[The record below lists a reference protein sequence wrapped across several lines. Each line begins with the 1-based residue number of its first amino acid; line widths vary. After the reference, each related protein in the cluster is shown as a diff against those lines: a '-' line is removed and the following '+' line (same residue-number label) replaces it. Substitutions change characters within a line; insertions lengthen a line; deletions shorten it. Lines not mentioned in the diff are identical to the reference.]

1 MAKANSAIRVT
12 DLNFN
17 SIKTNLKNFLR
28 SKPEFTDYD
37 FEGSALSNIID
48 LLSYNTYYNAIYV
61 NMVGNEMFLDSA
73 QVRNN
78 VVARAKM
85 LGYTP
90 TSARGSSATLNLTV
104 TPSTNLTSVTV
115 ASNTLFTSTIDGIQY
130 KFTTRQPYVLLQS
143 TGYTSNTISIKE
155 GEPIS
160 QRFTVNTNNDG
171 QRFVLGNPNI
181 DTTTIKIRIQ
191 TSSSN
196 TSLRTFTEA
205 SNLVDVSA
213 NSNVYFIQENENG
226 KYELLF
232 GDGVLGTALD
242 NGNIVIADYNVVNG
256 SITNGA
262 NNFVSPS
269 SIGGQASFTVSVAN
283 SAFGGANAE
292 SIPSI
297 KFNAPK
303 SFQRQNRAVIKND
316 YARTILAEAPDI
328 QAVSVWGGE
337 DNDPPIYGKVYIA
350 AKPNGGN
357 LLSDQRKSELVT
369 LLQSKNV
376 VTISPTFVD
385 ATFLYVVPRITVRY
399 DVGQTTLTAGS
410 ISDKVSTAVVNFETS
425 NLSLFDRKF
434 RESDFI
440 NDVVSSDTSILGAN
454 ITYSMMKRFTPNQ
467 NITTSYSI
475 AFNNSISNPHA
486 GHYGAVSSTSFTF
499 QNQTCFLDDDGN
511 GILRIYYLDSQNNKT
526 YLNTSAGTVN
536 YSSGLV
542 VIKSVI
548 ITSSST
554 IEVNAKPAINDISP
568 ARNMILLISKA
579 SIDIVNDSTG
589 VTESSV
595 SNVTTAGTTETITSE
610 TARILST
617 GSTGGVTNLVY

>member
-1 MAKANSAIRVT
+1 MSANSTIRVT

-17 SIKTNLKNFLR
+17 QIKNNLRTFLR
-28 SKPEFTDYD
+28 AKPEFTDYD
-37 FEGSALSNIID
+37 FEGSGLSNLLD
-48 LLSYNTYYNAIYV
+48 LLAYNTYQQSVYV

-73 QVRNN
+73 QIRNN

-90 TSARGSSATLNLTV
+90 TSARGSQATLKITV
-104 TPSTNLTSVTV
+104 TPSTNLTSVTI
-115 ASNTLFTSTIDGIQY
+115 ASNTLFTSTLDGIQY
-130 KFTTRQPYVLLQS
+130 KFTTDKPYVLLQS
-143 TGYTSNTISIKE
+143 QGYNSNTVIIKE
-155 GEPIS
+155 GEPVT
-160 QRFTVNTNNDG
+160 QRYTVDTSSA
-171 QRFVLGNPNI
+171 QRFVLDNNNI
-181 DTTTIKIRIQ
+181 DTTSIKVSVQ
-191 TSSSN
+191 TSSAN
-196 TSLRTFTEA
+196 TSKTTRTEA
-205 SNLVDVSA
+205 TNIVDVQA
-213 NSNVYFIQENENG
+213 NSQVYFIQENEDG

-232 GDGVLGTALD
+232 GDGILGKAVD
-242 NGNIVIADYNVVNG
+242 NGNIIIVDYRVVNG
-256 SITNGA
+256 SVTNGA
-262 NNFVSPS
+262 NNFVAPA
-269 SIGGQASFTVSVAN
+269 SIGGQSTFTVSVAN
-283 SAFGGANAE
+283 NASIGANAE
-292 SIPSI
+292 STSSI

-328 QAVSVWGGE
+328 EAVSVWGGE

-350 AKPNGGN
+350 AKPSGGN
-357 LLSDQRKSELVT
+357 LLSDQRKAELVT

-385 ATFLYVVPRITVRY
+385 ATYLYVVPSITVKY
-399 DVGQTTLTAGS
+399 NVGATTLVAGQ
-410 ISDKVSTAVVNFETS
+410 ISDKVSTAVVNFETAS
-425 NLSLFDRKF
+425 LTLFDKKF
-434 RESDFI
+434 RESDFVA
-440 NDVVSSDTSILGAN
+440 DVVAADPSIVGTN
-454 ITYSMMKRFTPNQ
+454 ITYRMMKRFTPNQ
-467 NITTSYSI
+467 NVTTSYSV
-475 AFNNSISNPHA
+475 AFNNGISNPHA

-542 VIKSVI
+542 VIQSVI

-554 IEVNAKPAINDISP
+554 IEVSVKPAVNDISP
-568 ARNMILLISKA
+568 TRNMLLLISKA
-579 SIDIVNDSTG
+579 SIDVVNDSTG
-589 VTESSV
+589 VVESSV

-610 TARILST
+610 TSSILST

>member
-28 SKPEFTDYD
+28 GKPQFTDYD

-48 LLSYNTYYNAIYV
+48 LLAYNTYYNAVYV

-90 TSARGSSATLNLTV
+90 TSARGSSATLSVTV
-104 TPSTNLTSVTV
+104 TPSTNVVSLTIG
-115 ASNTLFTSTIDGIQY
+115 ANTLFTSTIDGIQY

-143 TGYTSNTISIKE
+143 TGYTSNTIVIKE
-155 GEPIS
+155 GEPVT
-160 QRFTVNTNNDG
+160 QKFTVDTNNDS
-171 QRFVLGNPNI
+171 QRFVLNNNNA
-181 DTTTIKIRIQ
+181 DTTTLKIKIQ
-191 TSSSN
+191 TSTSN
-196 TSLRTFTEA
+196 TSLRTFVEA
-205 SNLVDVSA
+205 TNIVDVTA
-213 NSNVYFIQENENG
+213 NSNVYFVQENENG

-256 SITNGA
+256 TATNGA
-262 NNFVSPS
+262 NNFTAPS
-269 SIGGQASFTVSVAN
+269 TIGGQSTFTVTVAN

-292 SIPSI
+292 SISSI

-316 YARTILAEAPDI
+316 YARTLLAEAPDL

-350 AKPNGGN
+350 AKPTGGN
-357 LLSDQRKSELVT
+357 LLSDQRKAELTT
-369 LLQSKNV
+369 LLTSKNV

-385 ATFLYVVPRITVRY
+385 ATYLYVVPSITIRY

-410 ISDKVSTAVVNFETS
+410 ISDKVSQAVVDFETS
-425 NLSLFDRKF
+425 DLSLFDRKF
-434 RESDFI
+434 RESNFV
-440 NDVVSSDTSILGAN
+440 NDMVSSDPSILGAN
-454 ITYSMMKRFTPNQ
+454 ITYRMMKRFSPNQ

-526 YLNTSAGTVN
+526 YLNTSAGTVD

-542 VIKSVI
+542 TIKSVI
-548 ITSSST
+548 ITSSDT
-554 IEVNAKPAINDISP
+554 IEVNAKPAINDIAP

-579 SIDIVNDSTG
+579 SIDVVNDSTG
-589 VTESSV
+589 VVESSV
-595 SNVTTAGTTETITSE
+595 SNITTAGTTETITSE

>member
-12 DLNFN
+12 DINFN
-17 SIKTNLKNFLR
+17 SIKTNLKNYLR

-37 FEGSALSNIID
+37 FEGSALSN
-48 LLSYNTYYNAIYV
+48 LLDILTYNTYYNSIYT

-73 QVRNN
+73 QIRNN

-104 TPSTNLTSVTV
+104 TPSTNVVSLTV
-115 ASNTLFTSTIDGIQY
+115 ASNTLFTSTIDGVQY

-143 TGYTSNTISIKE
+143 QNYTSNTIVIKE
-155 GEPIS
+155 GEPIT
-160 QRFTVNTNNDG
+160 QKFTVNTSTT
-171 QRFVLGNPNI
+171 QRFVLDNDNA
-181 DTTTIKIRIQ
+181 DTTTLKVKVQ
-191 TSSSN
+191 TSTSN
-196 TSLRTFTEA
+196 TSLRTFNEA
-205 SNLVDVSA
+205 TNIVDVAA
-213 NSNVYFIQENENG
+213 NSLVYFIQENNDG

-232 GDGVLGTALD
+232 GDGILGKALD
-242 NGNIVIADYNVVNG
+242 NDNIVIADYNVVNG
-256 SITNGA
+256 STTNGA
-262 NNFVSPS
+262 NNFVAPAT
-269 SIGGQASFTVSVAN
+269 IGGQSTFTVSVAN
-283 SAFGGANAE
+283 SASGGANSEGVA
-292 SIPSI
+292 SI

-316 YARTILAEAPDI
+316 YARTILSEAPDI

-337 DNDPPIYGKVYIA
+337 ENDPPIYGKVYIA
-350 AKPNGGN
+350 AKPTGGN
-357 LLSDQRKSELVT
+357 LLSDQRKAELVT

-399 DVGQTTLTAGS
+399 NVGQTTLTAGA
-410 ISDKVSTAVVNFETS
+410 ISDKVSTAVVNFETA
-425 NLSLFDRKF
+425 NLSLFDKKF
-434 RESDFI
+434 RESEFI
-440 NDVVSSDTSILGAN
+440 GSMVASDTSIVGAN
-454 ITYSMMKRFTPNQ
+454 ITYSMMKRFSPNQ

-475 AFNNSISNPHA
+475 AFNNGIHNPHA
-486 GHYGAVSSTSFTF
+486 GHLGAVSSTSFTF

-536 YSSGLV
+536 YSTGLV

-554 IEVNAKPAINDISP
+554 IEVNAKPAINDIAP

-589 VTESSV
+589 ATESSV

>member
-1 MAKANSAIRVT
+1 MAANSAIRVT

-17 SIKTNLKNFLR
+17 QIKNNLKTFLR
-28 SKPEFTDYD
+28 AKPEFTDYD
-37 FEGSALSNIID
+37 FEGSALSNLID
-48 LLSYNTYYNAIYV
+48 LLAYNTYQQSIYV

-73 QVRNN
+73 QIRNN

-90 TSARGSSATLNLTV
+90 TSARGSQATIKV
-104 TPSTNLTSVTV
+104 AITPATNVTSVTV
-115 ASNTLFTSTIDGIQY
+115 ASNTLFTSQIDGIQY
-130 KFTTRQPYVLLQS
+130 KFTTDRPYVLLQS
-143 TGYTSNTISIKE
+143 QNYTSNTIVIKE
-155 GEPIS
+155 GEPVN
-160 QRFTVNTNNDG
+160 QKFTIDTSTA
-171 QRFVLGNPNI
+171 QRFVLDNPNV
-181 DTTTIKIRIQ
+181 DTTSIKVRVQ
-191 TSSSN
+191 TSGAN
-196 TSLRTFTEA
+196 TSKVTRTQAT
-205 SNLVDVSA
+205 NIVDVQA
-213 NSNVYFIQENENG
+213 NSQVYFVQENEDG

-232 GDGVLGTALD
+232 GDGVLGKAVD
-242 NGNIVIADYNVVNG
+242 DGNIVIVDYRVVNG
-256 SITNGA
+256 SVTNGA
-262 NNFVSPS
+262 NNFVAPAT
-269 SIGGQASFTVSVAN
+269 IGGQSTFTVTVAN
-283 SAFGGANAE
+283 SASIGANAE
-292 SIPSI
+292 STSSI

-328 QAVSVWGGE
+328 EAVSVWGGE

-357 LLSDQRKSELVT
+357 LLSDQRKAELVT

-385 ATFLYVVPRITVRY
+385 ATYLYVVPSITVKY
-399 DVGQTTLTAGS
+399 NVADTTLVAGQ
-410 ISDKVSTAVVNFETS
+410 ISDKVATAVVNFETAS
-425 NLSLFDRKF
+425 LTLFDKKF
-434 RESDFI
+434 RESEFVADMVAA
-440 NDVVSSDTSILGAN
+440 DPSIVGAN
-454 ITYSMMKRFTPNQ
+454 ITYRMMKRFTPNQ
-467 NITTSYSI
+467 NVTTSYSI
-475 AFNNSISNPHA
+475 AFNNGISNPHA

-526 YLNTSAGTVN
+526 YLNTSAGTVD

-542 VIKSVI
+542 TIKSVI

-554 IEVNAKPAINDISP
+554 IEVNAKPAVNDISP
-568 ARNMILLISKA
+568 TRNMLLLISKA
-579 SIDIVNDSTG
+579 SIDVVNDSTG
-589 VTESSV
+589 VVESSV

-610 TARILST
+610 TSSILST

>member
-1 MAKANSAIRVT
+1 MAANSTIRVT

-17 SIKTNLKNFLR
+17 QLKNNLKTFLR
-28 SKPEFTDYD
+28 AKPEFTDYD
-37 FEGSALSNIID
+37 FEGSALSNLID
-48 LLSYNTYYNAIYV
+48 LLAYNTYQQSVYV

-73 QVRNN
+73 QIRNN

-90 TSARGSSATLNLTV
+90 TSARGSQATIKVVV
-104 TPSTNLTSVTV
+104 TPTTNLTSVTV

-130 KFTTRQPYVLLQS
+130 KFTTDQPYVLLQS
-143 TGYTSNTISIKE
+143 QSYTSNTIVIKE
-155 GEPIS
+155 GEPVNQKFTVDTS
-160 QRFTVNTNNDG
+160 TAQRFILDNSNV
-171 QRFVLGNPNI
+171 
-181 DTTTIKIRIQ
+181 DTTSIKVRVQ
-191 TSSSN
+191 TSSAN
-196 TSLRTFTEA
+196 TSKVTRTQAT
-205 SNLVDVSA
+205 NIVDVQA
-213 NSNVYFIQENENG
+213 NSQVYFVQENEDG

-232 GDGVLGTALD
+232 GDGILGKAVD
-242 NGNIVIADYNVVNG
+242 NGNIIIVDYRVVNG
-256 SITNGA
+256 SVTNGA
-262 NNFVSPS
+262 NNFVAPA
-269 SIGGQASFTVSVAN
+269 SIGGQSTFTVTVAN
-283 SAFGGANAE
+283 SASIGANAE
-292 SIPSI
+292 SISSI

-328 QAVSVWGGE
+328 EAVRVWGGE

-357 LLSDQRKSELVT
+357 LLSDQRKAELVT

-385 ATFLYVVPRITVRY
+385 ATYLYVVPSITVKY
-399 DVGQTTLTAGS
+399 NVADTTLVAGQ
-410 ISDKVSTAVVNFETS
+410 ISDKVATAVVNFETAS
-425 NLSLFDRKF
+425 LTLFDKKF
-434 RESDFI
+434 RESEFVADI
-440 NDVVSSDTSILGAN
+440 VASDPSIIGAN
-454 ITYSMMKRFTPNQ
+454 ITYRMMKRFTPNQ
-467 NITTSYSI
+467 NVTTSYSV
-475 AFNNSISNPHA
+475 AFNNGISNPHA
-486 GHYGAVSSTSFTF
+486 GHYGAVTSTSFTF

-542 VIKSVI
+542 TIKSVV

-554 IEVNAKPAINDISP
+554 IEVSCKPAVNDINP
-568 ARNMILLISKA
+568 TRNMLLLISKA
-579 SIDIVNDSTG
+579 SIDVVNDSTG
-589 VTESSV
+589 VVESSV
-595 SNVTTAGTTETITSE
+595 SNVTTTGTTETITSE
-610 TARILST
+610 TSSILST

>member
-1 MAKANSAIRVT
+1 MAANSAIRVT

-17 SIKTNLKNFLR
+17 QIKNNLKTFLR
-28 SKPEFTDYD
+28 AKPEFTDYD
-37 FEGSALSNIID
+37 FEGSALSNLID
-48 LLSYNTYYNAIYV
+48 LLAYNTYQQSIYV

-73 QVRNN
+73 QIRNN

-90 TSARGSSATLNLTV
+90 TSARGSQATIKV
-104 TPSTNLTSVTV
+104 AITPATNVTSVTV
-115 ASNTLFTSTIDGIQY
+115 ASNTLFTSQIDGIQY
-130 KFTTRQPYVLLQS
+130 KFTTDRPYVLLQS
-143 TGYTSNTISIKE
+143 QSYTSNTIVIKE
-155 GEPIS
+155 GEPVN
-160 QRFTVNTNNDG
+160 QKFTIDTSTA
-171 QRFVLGNPNI
+171 QRFVLDNPNV
-181 DTTTIKIRIQ
+181 DTTSIKVRVQ
-191 TSSSN
+191 TSGAN
-196 TSLRTFTEA
+196 TSKVTRTQAT
-205 SNLVDVSA
+205 NIVDVQA
-213 NSNVYFIQENENG
+213 NSQVYFVQENEDG

-232 GDGVLGTALD
+232 GDGVLGKAVD
-242 NGNIVIADYNVVNG
+242 DGNIIIVDYRVVNG
-256 SITNGA
+256 SVTNGA
-262 NNFVSPS
+262 NNFVAPAT
-269 SIGGQASFTVSVAN
+269 IGGQSTFTVTVAN
-283 SAFGGANAE
+283 SASIGANAE
-292 SIPSI
+292 STSSI

-328 QAVSVWGGE
+328 EAVSVWGGE

-357 LLSDQRKSELVT
+357 LLSDQRKAELVT

-385 ATFLYVVPRITVRY
+385 ATYLYVVPSITVKY
-399 DVGQTTLTAGS
+399 NVADTTLVAGQ
-410 ISDKVSTAVVNFETS
+410 ISDKVATAVVNFETAS
-425 NLSLFDRKF
+425 LTLFDKKF
-434 RESDFI
+434 RESEFVADMVAA
-440 NDVVSSDTSILGAN
+440 DPSIVGAN
-454 ITYSMMKRFTPNQ
+454 ITYRMMKRFTPNQ
-467 NITTSYSI
+467 NVTTSYSI
-475 AFNNSISNPHA
+475 AFNNGISNPHA

-526 YLNTSAGTVN
+526 YLNTSAGTVD

-542 VIKSVI
+542 TIKSVI

-554 IEVNAKPAINDISP
+554 IEVNAKPAVNDISP
-568 ARNMILLISKA
+568 TRNMLLLISKA
-579 SIDIVNDSTG
+579 SIDVVNDSTG
-589 VTESSV
+589 VVESSV

-610 TARILST
+610 TSSILST

>member
-90 TSARGSSATLNLTV
+90 TSARGSTATLNLTV

-256 SITNGA
+256 SITRRA

-486 GHYGAVSSTSFTF
+486 GHYGAISSTSFTF